1 MSYEIFCPIS
11 QFTNSYYLVLMKYFI
26 RLLMSFTFLPLWS
39 QGGTEVYTAKLNL
52 TQAGYRIEEL
62 SNQSQN
68 LGYDNQPSFWSEDAL
83 LYAATQNGQTDII
96 FHQLATG
103 EKNGR
108 SATGQG
114 SEYSPLRIPST
125 DEYSA
130 IRLDTTGLQ
139 RLYRYNT
146 QGESSPLHPDLKI
159 GYHVWVDATTL
170 LCTVL
175 VENHMD
181 LYHLNIENGK
191 ATRLQTHVGR
201 SLHLIPNST
210 ELSFIHWKEEQAII
224 TSIDL
229 ATNTQKP
236 CFVLPS
242 GVQDHA
248 WLPNGDIVYGQGST
262 LFRAMP
268 SGTAQELHRFS
279 STEIKNI
286 SRIAISPSGKRIALV
301 GEE

>member
-1 MSYEIFCPIS
+1 MKKLFSFL
-11 QFTNSYYLVLMKYFI
+11 FGLV
-26 RLLMSFTFLPLWS
+26 FLPLFA
-39 QGGTEVYTAKLNL
+39 QGSTEVYTAQLNATEDGYRL
-52 TQAGYRIEEL
+52 TQLTNRSE
-62 SNQSQN
+62 NP
-68 LGYDNQPSFWSEDAL
+68 GYDNQPSFWSEDAL
-83 LYAATQNGQTDII
+83 LYAATQNGQTDIV

-181 LYHLNIENGK
+181 LYLLNIENGK

-210 ELSFIHWKEEQAII
+210 QLSFIHWKEEQAII

-236 CFVLPS
+236 CFMLPS

-248 WLPNGDIVYGQGST
+248 WLPNGAIVYGQGST
-262 LFRAMP
+262 LFSAMP
-268 SGTAQELHRFS
+268 SGTAKVLHRFS

-286 SRIAISPSGKRIALV
+286 TRIALSPSGKRIALV